1 MRRLE
6 DLILRLPESSYDD
19 PIATLLK
26 PAYFK
31 NKETTG
37 RTRFFNVR
45 YDDVF
50 NKVEQI
56 IYGHKN
62 SHEQKQHC
70 VSTLIELMQDHDLT
84 QLPESAQL

>member
-50 NKVEQI
+50 NKVE
-56 IYGHKN
+56 
-62 SHEQKQHC
+62 
-70 VSTLIELMQDHDLT
+70 
-84 QLPESAQL
+84 